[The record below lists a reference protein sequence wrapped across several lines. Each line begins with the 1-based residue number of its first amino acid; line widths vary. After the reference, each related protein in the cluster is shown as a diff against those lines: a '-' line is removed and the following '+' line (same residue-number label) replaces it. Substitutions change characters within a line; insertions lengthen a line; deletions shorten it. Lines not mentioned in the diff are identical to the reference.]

1 MVSPPGAWRW
11 ILLPVL
17 FLLLVSVPGGHVG
30 AYPERPIRM
39 IVPWAAG
46 GDTDAIMRV
55 AASLLEKDLGVPVVV
70 VNIPGASGTAGAREA
85 KKAPPDGHTIFS
97 VHDYIHTTFYT
108 GVADINYWDFVP
120 VCLLTSTP
128 SIVAVYGR
136 ARWRTFRELIEDAKR
151 RPDEIKAGA
160 TLGSTSHFFLVLIE
174 RKVGSRLW
182 RYVSYEG
189 TAPRMTALMGGHI
202 DVAESNLTQLDKA
215 RAGQIRFL
223 ALATE
228 KRHPSAPDIPT
239 LREFGVDVVY
249 AVNRGLMV
257 PKGTP
262 GSVVARL
269 EKACESVARDPVFAD
284 AMLKQGTDVRFLNR
298 GQYTIFLRENDALN
312 KALAEYVG
320 FKRR

>member
-1 MVSPPGAWRW
+1 MRGAFRCWLA
-11 ILLPVL
+11 ILTLS
-17 FLLLVSVPGGHVG
+17 LLVVIPTAVRG
-30 AYPERPIRM
+30 ATYPDRPVKM

-55 AASLLEKDLGVPVVV
+55 AASFLEKDLRVPVVV

-85 KKAPPDGHTIFS
+85 KRASPDGYTIFS

-108 GVADINYWDFVP
+108 GVAEINYWDFTP

-128 SIVAVYGR
+128 SIVAVYG
-136 ARWRTFRELIEDAKR
+136 ASRWRTFRELLEDAKR

-223 ALATE
+223 AIATE
-228 KRHPSAPDIPT
+228 KRHPSAPDVPT
-239 LREFGVDVVY
+239 LKELGVDVVY
-249 AVNRGLMV
+249 AVNRGLMA
-257 PKGTP
+257 PRGTP
-262 GSVVARL
+262 SAILDRL
-269 EKACESVARDPVFAD
+269 EKACERTARDPAFAD
-284 AMLKQGTDVRFLNR
+284 AMGKQGTDVRFLNR
-298 GQYTIFLRENDALN
+298 RQYTIFLRENDALN

>member
-1 MVSPPGAWRW
+1 MAAA
-11 ILLPVL
+11 
-17 FLLLVSVPGGHVG
+17 FLLASSVAAYGA

-55 AASLLEKDLGVPVVV
+55 AASFLEKDLGVPVVV

-85 KKAPPDGHTIFS
+85 KKAPPDGYTIYS

-108 GVADINYWDFVP
+108 GVAEINYWDFAP
-120 VCLLTSTP
+120 ICLLTSTP

-136 ARWRTFRELIEDAKR
+136 SRWRTFRELVEDAKA

-223 ALATE
+223 AIATE
-228 KRHPSAPDIPT
+228 KRHPSARDIPT
-239 LREFGVDVVY
+239 LKELGVDVVY
-249 AVNRGLMV
+249 AVNRGLMA
-257 PKGTP
+257 PRGTP
-262 GSVVARL
+262 APVLARL
-269 EKACESVARDPVFAD
+269 EKACESVARDPAFAE
-284 AMLKQGTDVRFLNR
+284 AMAKQGTDVRFLNR
-298 GQYTIFLRENDALN
+298 QQYTIFLRENDALN
-312 KALAEYVG
+312 KTLAEYVG

>member
-1 MVSPPGAWRW
+1 MRGALRCWLA
-11 ILLPVL
+11 ILTLSVLVAIPTAVRGATYPDRPVK
-17 FLLLVSVPGGHVG
+17 
-30 AYPERPIRM
+30 M

-55 AASLLEKDLGVPVVV
+55 AASFLEKDLGVPVVV

-85 KKAPPDGHTIFS
+85 KRASPDGYTIFS

-108 GVADINYWDFVP
+108 GVAEINYWDFTP

-128 SIVAVYGR
+128 SIVAVYG
-136 ARWRTFRELIEDAKR
+136 ASRWRTFKDLLEDAKR

-223 ALATE
+223 AIATE
-228 KRHPSAPDIPT
+228 KRHPSAPDLPT
-239 LREFGVDVVY
+239 LKELGVDVVY

-257 PKGTP
+257 PRGTP
-262 GSVVARL
+262 SAILDRL
-269 EKACESVARDPVFAD
+269 EKACERTARDPAFAE
-284 AMLKQGTDVRFLNR
+284 AMAKQGTDVRFLNR
-298 GQYTIFLRENDALN
+298 RQYTIFLRENDALN

-320 FKRR
+320 FRRR

>member
-1 MVSPPGAWRW
+1 MFRRWSAVLALCLLVAIPAAAPGAT
-11 ILLPVL
+11 
-17 FLLLVSVPGGHVG
+17 
-30 AYPERPIRM
+30 YPERPIKM

-55 AASLLEKDLGVPVVV
+55 VASLLEKDLGVPVVV

-85 KKAPPDGHTIFS
+85 KKAPPDGYTIFS
-97 VHDYIHTTFYT
+97 IHDYIHTTFYT
-108 GVADINYWDFVP
+108 GVAEINYWDFTP
-120 VCLLTSTP
+120 ICLLTSTP

-136 ARWRTFRELIEDAKR
+136 SKWRTFRELIEDAKR

-223 ALATE
+223 AIATE

-249 AVNRGLMV
+249 AVNRGLV
-257 PKGTP
+257 APKGTP
-262 GSVVARL
+262 APILDRL
-269 EKACESVARDPVFAD
+269 EKACERVARDPVFAD
-284 AMLKQGTDVRFLNR
+284 AMTKQGTDVRFLNR
-298 GQYTIFLRENDALN
+298 KQYTIFLRENDALN

>member
-1 MVSPPGAWRW
+1 MRWRVPQRW
-11 ILLPVL
+11 RVLLA
-17 FLLLVSVPGGHVG
+17 FLLIAFPLAAAHGA
-30 AYPERPIRM
+30 AYPERPIRI

-55 AASLLEKDLGVPVVV
+55 VASFLEKDLGVPVVV
-70 VNIPGASGTAGAREA
+70 VNIPGASGTVGAREA
-85 KKAPPDGHTIFS
+85 KRAAPDGYTVFA
-97 VHDYIHTTFYT
+97 VHDSIHLTFYT
-108 GVADINYWDFVP
+108 GVAEVNYWDFTP
-120 VCLLTSTP
+120 ICLLTSTP

-136 ARWRTFRELIEDAKR
+136 SRWRTFRELVEDAKR

-223 ALATE
+223 AIATE

-249 AVNRGLMV
+249 AVNRGLLA
-257 PKGTP
+257 PRGTP
-262 GSVVARL
+262 APVLARL
-269 EKACESVARDPVFAD
+269 EKACESVARDPAFAD
-284 AMLKQGTDVRFLNR
+284 AMAKQGTDVRFLNR
-298 GQYTIFLRENDALN
+298 KQYTIFLRENDALN
-312 KALAEYVG
+312 KALAEYAG